1 MLLFYL
7 LNLQKE
13 KVCPYSVFPKQN
25 RNLALNICIQVT
37 QTGIQITSLKYFS
50 KAVKDVE
57 VQVVWFQ
64 VKKWLLAS
72 GWAE

>member
-13 KVCPYSVFPKQN
+13 KVSPCSVFPKQN

-37 QTGIQITSLKYFS
+37 QTGIQITSLKYFF
-50 KAVKDVE
+50 KAIKDVE
-57 VQVVWFQ
+57 VQMVWIQ
-64 VKKWLLAS
+64 VKKWLL

>member
-64 VKKWLLAS
+64 VKK
-72 GWAE
+72 